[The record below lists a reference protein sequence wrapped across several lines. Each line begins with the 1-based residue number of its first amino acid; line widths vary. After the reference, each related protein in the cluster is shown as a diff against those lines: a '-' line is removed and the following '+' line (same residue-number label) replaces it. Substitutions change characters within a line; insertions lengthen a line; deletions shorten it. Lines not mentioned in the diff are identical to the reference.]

1 MGFQRECVWRLEW
14 LPRDGLGGEDGG
26 GLNQSLKQSKHQ
38 WQCVCVCV
46 CVCVVGCNRYKMEPG
61 RGEGK

>member
-38 WQCVCVCV
+38 HEIVKAPMAVCVCV
-46 CVCVVGCNRYKMEPG
+46 CVW
-61 RGEGK
+61 